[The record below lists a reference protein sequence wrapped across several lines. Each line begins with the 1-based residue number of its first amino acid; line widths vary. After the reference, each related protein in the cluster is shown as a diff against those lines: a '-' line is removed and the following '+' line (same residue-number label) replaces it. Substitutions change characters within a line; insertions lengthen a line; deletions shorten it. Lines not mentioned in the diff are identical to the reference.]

1 MLVVGKGSGG
11 WWKGKGKGKEGG
23 KGGAGREGVSDSI
36 GEWRGLV
43 IGFPARAELV
53 GLQEEKGGG
62 GR

>member
-1 MLVVGKGSGG
+1 MLAV
-11 WWKGKGKGKEGG
+11 GKGKGKEGG